1 MSNFSR
7 CVMRPQ
13 TTHCAGLL
21 TSEGGTPMPRIG
33 LLLSCV
39 PVGWRVSLLKRLG
52 GCRFRPWQRSTW
64 GGASGYDALGGYSI
78 DLVESGL
85 IIMFHSEIISLAL
98 SLFISGVS
106 PTWPLRFSRTTRWG
120 SLLIVGPSKGVLLET
135 STQAKYFLGFYS
147 HLSLTSQLSSTGGNI
162 YPFSW

>member
-1 MSNFSR
+1 
-7 CVMRPQ
+7 MRPQ

-52 GCRFRPWQRSTW
+52 GCRSRPWQRSTW

-120 SLLIVGPSKGVLLET
+120 VASDSGSLEGGSTWDEHTGQILSGVLFAFEPYLTTVFNRGQYLSLLLIVG
-135 STQAKYFLGFYS
+135 
-147 HLSLTSQLSSTGGNI
+147 
-162 YPFSW
+162 